1 MKTKKF
7 RKLTSLILAVT
18 VIVSMLSALPVF
30 ADTTDFYTAKIGDA
44 VYATL
49 KDAIENAIDGE
60 IIEPASEN
68 TVITTGVKAEL
79 KSNVTVQGFTFGD
92 GGFICVAGNSDFTL
106 KDCSFVAQSSYNET
120 NVMIPVSISVNGKLT
135 VTGNDFSK
143 AADNAYYNCIETGYS
158 GVYEVK
164 DGSSFSGNSFSN
176 IDNTALSIFSVADDA
191 VITISQNSFKSA
203 KNAVLL
209 GNMRYRTVNAVFN
222 FKDNT
227 TVADSGFVLLNDNG
241 IDMHEIFTGYTL
253 NFINLKTG
261 TDGTVAESN
270 SPQQYTVNSR
280 SQIDPADNM
289 PTVTFS
295 VQAEPTKEPTD
306 IDEETEASA
315 EPSDEPSQ
323 EPSEEPTAEPSEEP
337 TIEPTDEPSAE
348 PTIEPTDEPTEP
360 SEEPTIEPTDEPTEP
375 SDEPTVES
383 TDEPTEPSD
392 EPTTEPSAEPDE
404 TEAPEPAETP
414 LEETPEPKPTYLV
427 SVTGTEDITGV
438 TLTDINNPSN
448 SVELMLDEAD
458 DQIIFKGYAANGT
471 YDISV
476 TTIDEKELDL
486 INSDLTIT
494 VSGDEATAVVAAQ
507 NKTETS
513 RIEIVTPPTKT
524 IYANGETFDPSGMV
538 IRVIGTDEET
548 YVDVPYDD
556 TTKDSFVFKPSLDTE
571 LPVLDTNDRYI
582 TIIYA
587 NRSVKQ
593 ELTFIMNYAEATV
606 KAPSV
611 SDKVDFNV
619 TIPENAYY
627 TADEAVWDPTV
638 YPGSNYNYSTVYT
651 VSITLTANEGYSF
664 INTEE
669 TPMTATINGKT
680 ATVDSISSDGK
691 TMVISYK
698 FSRTASSGGV
708 YTGSDFTTGTTPTS
722 TSKPEL
728 NTYDHFAY
736 IVGYP
741 DGSIRPESYIT
752 RDEVA
757 TIFFRL
763 LTDDS
768 REQYWSQVNYYVDVP
783 PELWSNN
790 AISTLT
796 KAGILGGD
804 GTAYFKPADYITR
817 AEFATIAAR
826 FSTAVASNSG
836 TFKDVSGHW
845 SEEYVDIAAQ
855 EGWIQ
860 GYEDGSFKPDQYIT
874 RAEAMELVNN
884 VLNRHVKT
892 SGLLSGMKTW
902 SDNKNTGEWY
912 YTAVQEA
919 TNTHNY
925 TRSKGA
931 TYETWTEVGDNP
943 DWVKLEQQWSSAGSA
958 GSIN

>member
-7 RKLTSLILAVT
+7 RKLTSLILAIAVITATLST
-18 VIVSMLSALPVF
+18 VPVF
-30 ADTTDFYTAKIGDA
+30 AETSDFRTAKIGDMQ
-44 VYATL
+44 YATL
-49 KDAIENAIDGE
+49 KDAIENAVDGD
-60 IIEPASEN
+60 IIEPASESI
-68 TVITTGVKAEL
+68 VITTGVKAEV
-79 KSNVTVQGFTFGD
+79 KSDVTVQGFTFGD
-92 GGFICVAGNSDFTL
+92 GGYICVAGNSDFTL
-106 KDCSFVAQSSYNET
+106 KDCSFAAQSSYDKT
-120 NVMIPVSISVNGKLT
+120 NVMIPVSISINGKLT

-143 AADNAYYNCIETGYS
+143 AADKAYYNCIETGYS
-158 GVYEVK
+158 GIYEVK
-164 DGSSFSGNSFSN
+164 DGSIFSGNSFGN
-176 IDNTALSIFSVADDA
+176 IENTALSIFSVADNA
-191 VITISQNSFKSA
+191 VITISQNSFKSV

-209 GNMRYRTVNAVFN
+209 GNMRYREVNSVFN

-227 TVADSGFVLLNDNG
+227 ATGSSGFVLLNDNG
-241 IDMHEIFTGYTL
+241 IDAHEIFTGYTL

-261 TDGTVAESN
+261 TDGTIAESN
-270 SPQQYTVNSR
+270 SPKQYTVNNR
-280 SQIDPADNM
+280 GLTDPSGNM

-295 VQAEPTKEPTD
+295 VQAEPTDTEQ
-306 IDEETEASA
+306 ETEASA
-315 EPSDEPSQ
+315 EPSKEPAIESTNEPTTEPTAEPTIEPTEEPTAEPSVEPTAEPSNEPATEPSVESTAEPSDEPTI
-323 EPSEEPTAEPSEEP
+323 EPSTEPTAEPSEEP
-337 TIEPTDEPSAE
+337 T
-348 PTIEPTDEPTEP
+348 
-360 SEEPTIEPTDEPTEP
+360 
-375 SDEPTVES
+375 V
-383 TDEPTEPSD
+383 
-392 EPTTEPSAEPDE
+392 EPSAEPDE
-404 TEAPEPAETP
+404 TDAPEATEAPS
-414 LEETPEPKPTYLV
+414 EETPEPKPTYLV

-438 TLTDINNPSN
+438 ALTDINNPDN
-448 SVELMLDEAD
+448 TVELMLDESESK
-458 DQIIFKGYAANGT
+458 IIFKGYAIDGT

-476 TTIDEKELDL
+476 TTVDEKEFDL
-486 INSDLTIT
+486 INSDLTVT
-494 VSGDEATAVVAAQ
+494 VNRAEATANVTAQ
-507 NKTETS
+507 NKTETN
-513 RIEIVTPPTKT
+513 RIEIITPPDKT
-524 IYANGETFDPSGMV
+524 VYANGEAFDPSGMV
-538 IRVIGTDEET
+538 IRVIGTDGET
-548 YVDVPYDD
+548 YTDIAYDE
-556 TTKDSFVFKPSLDTE
+556 TTKDDFTFKPSLDTE
-571 LPVLDTNDRYI
+571 LPVLDTNNRYI
-582 TIIYA
+582 TVIYA

-627 TADEAVWDPTV
+627 TAGEAVWDPAV
-638 YPGSNYNYSTVYT
+638 YPGSYYNYSTVYT
-651 VSITLTANEGYSF
+651 VSITLTANDGYSF
-664 INTEE
+664 INTDEA
-669 TPMTATINGKT
+669 PMTATINGNT
-680 ATVDSISSDGK
+680 ATVESISSDGK
-691 TMVISYK
+691 TMVISYR
-698 FSRTASSGGV
+698 FGRTPSSGGA
-708 YTGSDFTTGTTPTS
+708 YIPSDFTTGVTS
-722 TSKPEL
+722 TSTPKPAL

-741 DGSIRPESYIT
+741 DGSIKPESYIT

-796 KAGILGGD
+796 KAGILDGD

-884 VLNRHVKT
+884 VLSRHVKT

-902 SDNKNTGEWY
+902 SDNKDTSEWY

-931 TYETWTEVGDNP
+931 TYETWTEAGDNP